1 MMKEIKCYII
11 DDNQDAIDVLAS
23 YIEKTPGLELLG
35 GQLNPLTA
43 LNYIE
48 SKLVI
53 PDITFVDINMP
64 EINGIELAE
73 LIEDYTTIVFYSSFT
88 NYAISAFETTALDFL
103 AKPLSYNRFLKSVKK
118 IKKTFIDTYPNSSF
132 FLKNLKGKASSTFQ
146 INFQEI
152 MYIKALGNYIQIK
165 TAAENLHTIYMT
177 LKSADENFPK
187 QDFCRISKSYII
199 NFKYIEII
207 KDKVAIMK
215 DGAQLSLSDNFKKEF
230 VQQINARSLG

>member
-11 DDNQDAIDVLAS
+11 DDNQDAIDILAS

-48 SKLVI
+48 RKLII

-73 LIEDYTTIVFYSSFT
+73 LIEEYTNIIFYSSFT

-103 AKPLSYNRFLKSVKK
+103 AKPLSYNRFLKSVEK
-118 IKKTFIDTYPNSSF
+118 IKKTQVDTDPNTSF
-132 FLKNLKGKASSTFQ
+132 FLKNLKGKAASTFQ

-152 MYIKALGNYIQIK
+152 IYIKALGNYIQIK
-165 TAAENLHTIYMT
+165 TSAENLHTIYMT
-177 LKSADENFPK
+177 LKSANENLPK
-187 QDFCRISKSYII
+187 QDFCRISKSYIV
-199 NFKYIEII
+199 NLKHIEII
-207 KDKVAIMK
+207 KDKVVIMK
-215 DGAQLSLSDNFKKEF
+215 DTSKLNLSDNFKREF
-230 VQQINARSLG
+230 TQQINAWSIG

>member
-43 LNYIE
+43 LNNIE
-48 SKLVI
+48 RKLVI

-73 LIEDYTTIVFYSSFT
+73 LIEEYTNIIFYSSFT

-103 AKPLSYNRFLKSVKK
+103 AKPLSYNRFLKSVEK
-118 IKKTFIDTYPNSSF
+118 IKKTYVDNCLNTSF
-132 FLKNLKGKASSTFQ
+132 FLKNFKGKASSTFQ

-152 MYIKALGNYIQIK
+152 MYIKALGNYVQIK
-165 TAAENLHTIYMT
+165 TSENLHTIYMT
-177 LKSADENFPK
+177 LKSANENLPK

-207 KDKVAIMK
+207 KDKVVIMK
-215 DGAQLSLSDNFKKEF
+215 DNSKLNLSENFKPEF
-230 VQQINARSLG
+230 TRQVNARSLG